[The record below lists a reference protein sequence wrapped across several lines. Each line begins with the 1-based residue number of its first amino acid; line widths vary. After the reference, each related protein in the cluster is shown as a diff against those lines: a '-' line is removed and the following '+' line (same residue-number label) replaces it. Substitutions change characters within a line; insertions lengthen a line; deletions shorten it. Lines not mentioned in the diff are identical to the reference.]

1 MGQNLESV
9 SIEVADKA
17 IKTFDL
23 PSGKKCE
30 IFEGKGYHAR
40 RATEMMGKDSSL
52 YMPLL
57 MAQLV
62 HIDGKA
68 IVYEDLDEIPLK
80 DYQSLMAEFAEQ
92 NF

>member
-1 MGQNLESV
+1 MSTDLKV
-9 SIEVADKA
+9 DVKIEEKA
-17 IKTFDL
+17 INVFEL

-40 RATEMMGKDSSL
+40 KATEMMGTDSSL
-52 YMPLL
+52 YLPFL

-68 IVYEDLDEIPLK
+68 IVYEELDELSLK
-80 DYQSLMAEFAEQ
+80 DYQTLMAEFSEQ